1 VDGGHGGGKDSKE
14 ELSMIELLQFKP
26 ALGMMNLSP
35 FCMKVEVFLRLAGL
49 PYRCVEAMPLRSPKG
64 KLPVLRDGGSVV
76 CDSSAIVAHL
86 QQRHGAAMPA
96 SLREPDAGERLA
108 LRRLVEEHLYFV
120 LLWTRWLTDEGWA
133 IMRPAFFG
141 NLPVL
146 PALVRR
152 KIRRDLLGQG
162 VGRHQADEIV
172 ARGREDLDALAQS
185 LGTQRFFGG
194 DEPGAI
200 DATVYAFL
208 ANLLWVPLDLPL
220 RRHLAAQ
227 PALVAYCERLRARI
241 GQ

>member
-1 VDGGHGGGKDSKE
+1 
-14 ELSMIELLQFKP
+14 
-26 ALGMMNLSP
+26 
-35 FCMKVEVFLRLAGL
+35 
-49 PYRCVEAMPLRSPKG
+49 MPLRSPKG
-64 KLPVLRDGGSVV
+64 KLPVLRDGRTVV

-86 QQRHGAAMPA
+86 QQRHGAEMPA
-96 SLREPDAGERLA
+96 SLREPDAGARLA

-133 IMRPAFFG
+133 ITRPAFFG
-141 NLPVL
+141 TLPVL

-152 KIRRDLLGQG
+152 KMRRDLLGQG
-162 VGRHQADEIV
+162 VGRHRADEIV
-172 ARGREDLDALAQS
+172 ARGREDLDALAQF

-200 DATVYAFL
+200 DATIYAFL

-227 PALVAYCERLRARI
+227 PALVAYCERLRARV